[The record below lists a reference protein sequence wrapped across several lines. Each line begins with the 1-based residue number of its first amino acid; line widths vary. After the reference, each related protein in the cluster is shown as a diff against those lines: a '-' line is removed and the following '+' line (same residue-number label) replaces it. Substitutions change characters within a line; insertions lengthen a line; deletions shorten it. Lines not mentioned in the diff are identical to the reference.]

1 MIHLEKHMDLQ
12 KILRVPY
19 AEKYFIKHDQIKNS
33 VAIIVRQ
40 NRMKRRKNAH
50 AIIVAFYL
58 RENFLILKMQQ
69 IIFVQ
74 RDAKLNT

>member
-12 KILRVPY
+12 KILCVPY

-40 NRMKRRKNAH
+40 NRMKRRKNAR

-58 RENFLILKMQQ
+58 RENFLVLKMQQ